1 MPVFGGSGLSP
12 GLTTAILNT
21 VSGKF
26 SATSSSLHHSRTDEE
41 PIPARDFFT
50 SWIDA
55 LNDQVESAI
64 DKLNEEETKPSP
76 PIIDWK
82 EEGSYEL

>member
-26 SATSSSLHHSRTDEE
+26 SATSSSLHHSRTDED
-41 PIPARDFFT
+41 PIPARDFFH
-50 SWIDA
+50 
-55 LNDQVESAI
+55 
-64 DKLNEEETKPSP
+64 
-76 PIIDWK
+76 
-82 EEGSYEL
+82 